1 MSINLKKLL
10 QDHQLYHSEFQQD
23 FFITTKAGG
32 TEYGQY
38 KQALRE
44 LSGRYTG
51 LKNLY
56 AEKEL
61 LQIDIDELSEKKG
74 KDKYEKRRNEIKKT
88 QKIMNMEDINK
99 NISET
104 EREFK
109 RFYQQAVALK
119 EKIGELTDVKRDIL
133 DRDMWEYKIK
143 EMAAIDWITTS
154 RLSKGT
160 IEILMCI
167 PKEMRFKLLNEI
179 KDQAGLI
186 GWYEGRDDT
195 ELCLP
200 DIDDK
205 KLLGEFKND

>member
-1 MSINLKKLL
+1 MKLKELL
-10 QDHQLYHSEFQQD
+10 KDHQLYHSEFQQD

-44 LSGRYTG
+44 LNGRYTG

-61 LQIDIDELSEKKG
+61 LQIDIDELAENKV
-74 KDKYEKRRNEIKKT
+74 KDKYEKRRNEIKLT
-88 QKIMNMEDINK
+88 QKIMNMEDMDK
-99 NISET
+99 SISET

-119 EKIGELTDVKRDIL
+119 EKIGDLTDGKRDIL
-133 DRDMWEYKIK
+133 DRDMWEFKIK

-160 IEILMCI
+160 IEILMCV
-167 PKEMRFKLLNEI
+167 PKEMRHKLLNEI
-179 KDQAGLI
+179 KDQSGLI
-186 GWYEGRDDT
+186 EWYEGRNDT
-195 ELCLP
+195 VLELP

-205 KLLGEFKND
+205 KLLEDFRND